1 MHENNLQNTCFKKH
15 FTFEVFFETRCFKPR
30 ISKLPWMKII
40 EKSQR
45 IVLDTEQ
52 IELET
57 VTKKMTLAQKF
68 SNNKKN
74 LQF

>member
-1 MHENNLQNTCFKKH
+1 
-15 FTFEVFFETRCFKPR
+15 
-30 ISKLPWMKII
+30 MKII

-45 IVLDTEQ
+45 NVLDTEQ

-68 SNNKKN
+68 DNNKKSTI
-74 LQF
+74 LT

>member
-1 MHENNLQNTCFKKH
+1 MKTISKIPALKSTLLLRF
-15 FTFEVFFETRCFKPR
+15 FFETRCFKPR

-45 IVLDTEQ
+45 NVLDTEQ